1 MKYAEFLEKI
11 NKQLPPRR
19 AVSGGTYSQD
29 IIEGV
34 DSVDVSE
41 CEAVVDADGIEQLDV
56 AFDWSSTPQGHSYW
70 SHICD
75 GRQSITPSD
84 IAFIEQLIHYHT
96 TDDIDEDCDF
106 I

>member
-1 MKYAEFLEKI
+1 MTYHEFLEKI
-11 NKQLPPRR
+11 NKQSPPRR
-19 AVSGGTYSQD
+19 AVSGGTYSMD

-41 CEAVVDADGIEQLDV
+41 CEAVIDGDVEQLDV

-70 SHICD
+70 SRICD
-75 GRQSITPSD
+75 GTQSITPSD
-84 IAFIEQLIHYHT
+84 IASIGQLIHYHT